1 MSRRRLALACV
12 ALALLV
18 GGCGYSFVRYGG
30 GLGDVRRVAIRGL
43 VNDSFEPGV
52 EALVSDALTR
62 EFRQRGALRLVDDPD
77 AADLVIGGAVKRVA
91 DIVAEIASASREQ
104 SDGVQQVDEMV
115 TQMESVTQKN
125 ASLVEESTASLS
137 SVDRQV
143 DGMLEVVSFFDVAHD
158 DARRLQTGLAKRVNP
173 ASRASM
179 NMPEDA
185 PTEPQRKG
193 RLSAS

>member
-1 MSRRRLALACV
+1 VSRRRLALACA

-77 AADLVIGGAVKRVA
+77 AADLVIGGAVKRVDVRRRSFSSILFA
-91 DIVAEIASASREQ
+91 LEYEVRMELGLAVARRDGTLVAIDPNALAESERYLASADVE
-104 SDGVQQVDEMV
+104 V
-115 TQMESVTQKN
+115 TRTN
-125 ASLVEESTASLS
+125 
-137 SVDRQV
+137 RQEA
-143 DGMLEVVSFFDVAHD
+143 L
-158 DARRLQTGLAKRVNP
+158 RRLAGVLAGRVH
-173 ASRASM
+173 
-179 NMPEDA
+179 DA
-185 PTEPQRKG
+185 LYERIAP
-193 RLSAS
+193 